1 MIAFEHGAL
10 QHRGEPLLAGIL
22 AYGVLESSD
31 AQAISF
37 LAHAEQLTIEEWA
50 GILATARDLRA
61 RRLPAVRR
69 LRDAIALDEPSAIGL
84 LANQRIPLIA
94 RTLEQE
100 LRAQNRDVAGVVRFA
115 DAVVTELTA
124 ISYAIERRGE
134 LGAADVAQLYAPFEA
149 MIPLGRL
156 G

>member
-22 AYGVLESSD
+22 SYGVLGSAD

-37 LAHAEQLTIEEWA
+37 LAHAERLTVEERA
-50 GILATARDLRA
+50 EILATARELRA

-84 LANQRIPLIA
+84 LANTRIAAIA

-100 LRAQNRDVAGVVRFA
+100 LRARDTDPAGAVRFA
-115 DAVVTELTA
+115 GAVITQLTA
-124 ISYAIERRGE
+124 TSYAIERRDE
-134 LGAADVAQLYAPFEA
+134 LGAADAAQLHAPFEPF
-149 MIPLGRL
+149 IPLASL